1 MGIVWGL
8 VVLGLS
14 LLCWG
19 GQTVSWLA
27 PSRAVRLKL
36 TESEESVDPAY
47 YAWMRGEAIWDSLT
61 LWTMVVAAVLLV
73 LDRDAWAYFGLV
85 GGGMYIYFGGLG
97 IATRLS
103 MRKRRVR
110 IGDADEVGVG
120 LAFLAIWAVV
130 GAITAAAAVVALAP

>member
-19 GQTVSWLA
+19 GQMVSWLA
-27 PSRAVRLKL
+27 HPRAVRLKL

-73 LDRDAWAYFGLV
+73 FGRDTWAYFGLV